1 MTLSERLDARFD
13 PASQRKG
20 QGLFLSRAVRLN
32 EGSPRHFHGE
42 VQGTRYYQVN
52 IDFDGRTVLLGCEC
66 PFFAS
71 TGPCKHLWA
80 AILEAEKRGLLSEVV
95 KAPSVEVEEDL
106 EDDSELLDD
115 SFVEWRPQPP
125 VVKRLPMWQDHL
137 ATIQRNLPA
146 HSADPRET
154 EIGDGRARG

>member
-1 MTLSERLDARFD
+1 M
-13 PASQRKG
+13 
-20 QGLFLSRAVRLN
+20 SRAVRLN

-66 PFFAS
+66 PYFVG

-95 KAPSVEVEEDL
+95 KAPSVEVEEDID
-106 EDDSELLDD
+106 DDSELLDD
-115 SFVEWRPQPP
+115 SFVEWRGW
-125 VVKRLPMWQDHL
+125 R
-137 ATIQRNLPA
+137 ATPA
-146 HSADPRET
+146 AFHGAFARAEQASGSDAGRGGSSRDRRTET
-154 EIGDGRARG
+154 RHGQ